1 MEISPSPMSTSSPP
15 SISTCQRLAVWGAAL
30 LLLSWF
36 TYIHTMATPGLVDR
50 AGRFKG
56 TDHIY
61 FYVMGSLMLDGR
73 TEDLYSAEVHLAEA
87 RRRIDPNLRLYQPY
101 SNYGPQVA
109 LAFVPLARLPYAHS
123 LTLFLLFTAVCY
135 SLSVWI
141 TWRDLPGLAPYGRV
155 IALLAAASPLFFSVL
170 RYAQLSA
177 ITLLLLSLSLAALR
191 RDRRFLAGLVLGTM
205 MFKPQL
211 GVVLGIALIFAAEW
225 RTVAGAAVA
234 GLAQTGLAWA
244 VSSTSVMQQY
254 VDVLWRL
261 VRNPS
266 LVQIY
271 PTEVHSLRG
280 SLQLLLPPSTFVNVV
295 SLASTVALL
304 VIAIRVWKSGSD
316 IGVRW
321 GTMVLLTI
329 LASPHLLTYDLLLLS
344 LPVLTFA
351 DWAVTQRDDPH
362 HAAIRVCL
370 VLLYLAPFSSNLARL
385 WPVQLS
391 VIAIGTLTWVGV
403 SLTKAAES
411 GRAQR
416 QSTVSPQAA

>member
-1 MEISPSPMSTSSPP
+1 
-15 SISTCQRLAVWGAAL
+15 
-30 LLLSWF
+30 
-36 TYIHTMATPGLVDR
+36 
-50 AGRFKG
+50 
-56 TDHIY
+56 
-61 FYVMGSLMLDGR
+61 
-73 TEDLYSAEVHLAEA
+73 
-87 RRRIDPNLRLYQPY
+87 
-101 SNYGPQVA
+101 
-109 LAFVPLARLPYAHS
+109 
-123 LTLFLLFTAVCY
+123 
-135 SLSVWI
+135 VWI

-155 IALLAAASPLFFSVL
+155 VALLAAASPLFFSVL

-344 LPVLTFA
+344 IPVLTFA